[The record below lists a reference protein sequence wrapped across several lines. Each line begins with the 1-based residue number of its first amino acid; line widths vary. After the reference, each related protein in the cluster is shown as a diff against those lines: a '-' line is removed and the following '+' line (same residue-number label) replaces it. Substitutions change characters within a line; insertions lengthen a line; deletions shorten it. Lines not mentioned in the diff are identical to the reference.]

1 MRPPDTAAAAIARL
15 DELTRR
21 LRVECPWDATQTH
34 ASLLPH
40 LIEEAGEVVDAVE
53 TGTSGDL
60 EEELGDL
67 LLQVYFH
74 ARIAEDEGR
83 FDVEDVARG
92 IADKLIR
99 RHPYVFADAEVP
111 ADLRA
116 TWEQRKRAEKGRSS
130 SLDGIADA
138 LSVVARAQK
147 VVSRSR
153 SHGVAVDLPDAPIGA
168 EEVGRGIVD
177 LVARA
182 QASGVD
188 ADAAAR
194 AAVRAL
200 EARIRDAEA

>member
-1 MRPPDTAAAAIARL
+1 MPSSELERL
-15 DELTRR
+15 REVMAR

-53 TGTSGDL
+53 TGTSEDL

>member
-1 MRPPDTAAAAIARL
+1 
-15 DELTRR
+15 
-21 LRVECPWDATQTH
+21 
-34 ASLLPH
+34 
-40 LIEEAGEVVDAVE
+40 
-53 TGTSGDL
+53 
-60 EEELGDL
+60 
-67 LLQVYFH
+67 
-74 ARIAEDEGR
+74 
-83 FDVEDVARG
+83 
-92 IADKLIR
+92 DKLIR

>member
-1 MRPPDTAAAAIARL
+1 MPSSELERL
-15 DELTRR
+15 REMMAR

-53 TGTSGDL
+53 TGTSEDL

>member
-1 MRPPDTAAAAIARL
+1 MPSSELERL
-15 DELTRR
+15 REVMAR

>member
-1 MRPPDTAAAAIARL
+1 MPSSELERL
-15 DELTRR
+15 REVMAR

-53 TGTSGDL
+53 TGTSEDL

-116 TWEQRKRAEKGRSS
+116 TWEQRMRAEKGRSS

>member
-1 MRPPDTAAAAIARL
+1 M
-15 DELTRR
+15 
-21 LRVECPWDATQTH
+21 
-34 ASLLPH
+34 
-40 LIEEAGEVVDAVE
+40 
-53 TGTSGDL
+53 
-60 EEELGDL
+60 
-67 LLQVYFH
+67 QVYFH

-153 SHGVAVDLPDAPIGA
+153 SHGVAVDLPDAPVGA

>member
-1 MRPPDTAAAAIARL
+1 MPSSELERL
-15 DELTRR
+15 REVMAR

-53 TGTSGDL
+53 TGTSEDL
-60 EEELGDL
+60 EEELRDL

-168 EEVGRGIVD
+168 DEVGRGIVD

-182 QASGVD
+182 QANGID